1 MTLPAESPGWSL
13 REMATGAALAALQ
26 NPAYRPTLTFEL
38 TSHASST
45 QCAPNHIAAVCSINS
60 KEQTAHPN

>member
-26 NPAYRPTLTFEL
+26 NPAYRPTPTYEL

-45 QCAPNHIAAVCSINS
+45 QYHIATVCYING